1 MARRYTFCA
10 DTPSSKDKIMKLKE
24 YDFKLP
30 KELIATKPRG
40 FIAASPEENR
50 DAARLMV
57 VHRDTLEIEHRT
69 FKDLIDYVDA
79 GDVVVANNT
88 KVFPAR
94 LEGIKEKTNAKIKV
108 FLLRELNEETR
119 LWDVIVDPARK
130 IRIGNKLYFGANQS
144 LMAEVYD
151 NTTSRGRT
159 IRFLF
164 DGSHEEFIA
173 LIKKMGAAPI
183 PDELYNLRGIEKY
196 DAERYQTIYA
206 SVEGA
211 VMAPN
216 VGLHF
221 SKMLLKRFE
230 IKDVIWQ
237 ELTLHLGLG
246 SPIEVEDLSKHRIG
260 SEEMHI
266 NEQTCE
272 TINNAKNNGKHILSV
287 GASTLRAL
295 ETAVTT
301 QGRVCPYDGWT
312 NKFIYYPYEFSIADR
327 LLTSFHHPMS
337 SQYIMTAAFATPQL
351 LYHAYEVAIK
361 EKYMFSTYGDAM
373 LIV

>member
-1 MARRYTFCA
+1 MPCQRQSERL
-10 DTPSSKDKIMKLKE
+10 KKMKLKD
-24 YDFKLP
+24 YGFKLP

-40 FIAASPEENR
+40 FLNASPEENR
-50 DAARLMV
+50 DAAKLMV

-69 FKDLIDYVDA
+69 FKDLIDYVDE
-79 GDVVVANNT
+79 GDVMVANNT

-130 IRIGNKLYFGANQS
+130 IRIGNKLYFGSNQS

-164 DGSHEEFIA
+164 DGTHDEFISI
-173 LIKKMGAAPI
+173 IKKMGAPPI

-221 SKMLLKRFE
+221 SKTLLKKLQ
-230 IKDVIWQ
+230 IKDVQWQ
-237 ELTLHLGLG
+237 EITLHLGLG
-246 SPIEVEDLSKHRIG
+246 SPIEVEDLSKHRMG
-260 SEEMHI
+260 SEEMHVSEDVCNVI
-266 NEQTCE
+266 NT
-272 TINNAKNNGKHILSV
+272 AKQNGKRVISV
-287 GASTLRAL
+287 GASTRRAL
-295 ETAVTT
+295 ETAVTIP
-301 QGRVCPYDGWT
+301 GKVCPYDGRT
-312 NKFIYYPYEFSIADR
+312 NKFIFYPYDFTIADM

-351 LYHAYEVAIK
+351 LHRAYEVAIK
-361 EKYMFSTYGDAM
+361 EKYLFSTYGDAM
-373 LIV
+373 LIL